1 MKNVKYGNT
10 IKALSDIL
18 PFFFIKNI
26 LAGKYLAFKKCFHIT
41 KTLSTLLPLA
51 QGSRSIKNLLI
62 FGHCRNCLD
71 PPTPLFSWTYTK
83 HFFLSQKI
91 SGKMYIMS
99 KLWQKSAS
107 KVLGLVSNS
116 PPPLENV
123 QIQGEKVPLTIWIWI
138 GPPPPIS

>member
-1 MKNVKYGNT
+1 M
-10 IKALSDIL
+10 
-18 PFFFIKNI
+18 
-26 LAGKYLAFKKCFHIT
+26 
-41 KTLSTLLPLA
+41 LPLA

-71 PPTPLFSWTYTK
+71 PPTPLFSWTCTK

-116 PPPLENV
+116 PPPFENV
-123 QIQGEKVPLTIWIWI
+123 QIQGEKVLLTIWIWI
-138 GPPPPIS
+138 GPLINFFKTNINIINNCVFPPPHTPPPPLIIQF